1 MASGI
6 NRAEFNT
13 ALLIPDAIV
22 DRRQTDNVVFNA
34 IITLLYEHNYVK
46 QWKSPVWARLPH
58 LGNVRATEMQ
68 HASYKKK
75 LKSAWLK
82 VHAWKWQIQWDTAA
96 HVVCDM
102 TQRSYIH
109 RSYIVTVSIN
119 FGPLHVGS
127 YDSLFAHLITREEGL
142 PPGEANV
149 KYEICLKPQ
158 MLSERK
164 QFYGSTEKHDPLS
177 RCIL

>member
-1 MASGI
+1 
-6 NRAEFNT
+6 
-13 ALLIPDAIV
+13 
-22 DRRQTDNVVFNA
+22 
-34 IITLLYEHNYVK
+34 
-46 QWKSPVWARLPH
+46 
-58 LGNVRATEMQ
+58 
-68 HASYKKK
+68 
-75 LKSAWLK
+75 
-82 VHAWKWQIQWDTAA
+82 
-96 HVVCDM
+96 M